1 MGTVLLNRTQ
11 KGLASWR
18 ADVTWL
24 DLEAA
29 TGNDLKRIYRAQP
42 GLGGPLGVSDL
53 RDELQRRQF
62 DRMTRVLVRLTW
74 LITVLTA
81 INVGVVIAQ

>member
-1 MGTVLLNRTQ
+1 MLLNRSHE
-11 KGLASWR
+11 GLKSWR

-24 DLEAA
+24 GLDVA
-29 TGNDLKRIYRAQP
+29 TDEDLKRIYMSQP

-53 RDELQRRQF
+53 RNELQRRQL

-74 LITVLTA
+74 VIAVLTA
-81 INVGVVIAQ
+81 INVVAVIAA

>member
-1 MGTVLLNRTQ
+1 MVPTRRH
-11 KGLASWR
+11 KGLESWR

-24 DLEAA
+24 DLEGA
-29 TGNDLKRIYRAQP
+29 TDEDLKRIYRAQP

-74 LITVLTA
+74 IIAVLTA
-81 INVGVVIAQ
+81 INVVAVIAQ